1 MQKIPNGTK
10 VKITDISKHSYGQI
24 GIIYDYSMPP
34 FYDVKSFGGNDNGEW
49 WAGIYLPTQFE
60 IVD

>member
-10 VKITDISKHSYGQI
+10 VKITDMSKHSYGQI

-34 FYDVKSFGGNDNGEW
+34 FYDFP
-49 WAGIYLPTQFE
+49 AGKPTIS
-60 IVD
+60 IVG